1 MYLHEKYIVYTHTG
15 FSYMPYCSNTGVREI
30 HETVDYQMF
39 SISVKG
45 LVLPL
50 VTWGETTYMGESINL
65 KIRYL
70 N

>member
-1 MYLHEKYIVYTHTG
+1 
-15 FSYMPYCSNTGVREI
+15 
-30 HETVDYQMF
+30 MF

-70 N
+70 NWSHNMSVLTASSLCNHDIHGEYYLIHYAVI